1 MTTELKL
8 DPSRLEN
15 VRERGNRIT
24 ARCPACAAIEEDRKG
39 DNLVIFENGNF
50 ACAKRQRD
58 RDHSIEILKLAGAKS
73 DWRPDTPP
81 PLRRT
86 RSAPRPEEKAKAD
99 WWREH
104 WPIIDEWR
112 GHLYADRRMLA
123 KFASDLRLNP
133 ETLQD
138 LTGPAFDALALVP
151 AGFVPMNCK
160 GAIREPRLGFVY
172 RGAIKI
178 RDPWPRSKIRFLMSG
193 TPSRPWRSFWLG
205 RPELTITSVHVVESE
220 SDAVALIESGYER
233 PFEAQGSVVIAVPG
247 ADSWRPEWSPMLA
260 RKEIHLWPDNDTA
273 GTEFTDRIGGDC
285 HKQTKSI
292 TIHQLS

>member
-1 MTTELKL
+1 M
-8 DPSRLEN
+8 
-15 VRERGNRIT
+15 
-24 ARCPACAAIEEDRKG
+24 
-39 DNLVIFENGNF
+39 DNLMIFEDDHY
-50 ACAKRQRD
+50 ACAKRQGD
-58 RDHSIEILKLAGAKS
+58 RKHSSEILKLAGAKT
-73 DWRPDTPP
+73 DWRPDTPR

-86 RSAPRPEEKAKAD
+86 RSAPRPEDKAKAD

-104 WPIIDEWR
+104 WQTVNGWR
-112 GHLYADRRMLA
+112 GDLYGNGRALA

-160 GAIREPRLGFVY
+160 GPIREPRLGFVY

-178 RDPWPRSKIRFLMSG
+178 RDPWPGSNIRFSMSG

-220 SDAVALIESGYER
+220 SDAVALIESDYER
-233 PFEAQGSVVIAVPG
+233 PFDAEGSVVIAVPG
-247 ADSWRPEWSPMLA
+247 ASAWRPEWSPMLA

-273 GTEFTDRIGGDC
+273 GTQFTDRIGGDC
-285 HKQTKSI
+285 HQQAKSI
-292 TIHQLS
+292 IIHQLS